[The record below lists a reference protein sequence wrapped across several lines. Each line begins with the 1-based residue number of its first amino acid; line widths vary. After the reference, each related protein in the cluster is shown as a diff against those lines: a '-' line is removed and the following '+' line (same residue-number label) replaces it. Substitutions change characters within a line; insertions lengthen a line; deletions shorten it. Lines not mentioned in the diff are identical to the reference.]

1 MKRKLYST
9 TAIQKW
15 IRTMILD
22 YGYEMVQV
30 EEGTLGFGHTL
41 LYDPSEESYH
51 YVIKEVP
58 LNEWSSAHTVRRTR
72 TLSKRY
78 LSALAGDC

>member
-15 IRTMILD
+15 MDTMIAD

-30 EEGTLGFGHTL
+30 EEGCLGFGHVL
-41 LYDPSEESYH
+41 LYDPSEEYYH
-51 YVIKEVP
+51 YVIKEVY
-58 LNEWSSAHTVRRTR
+58 LNEWSSAHTVRRTS

-78 LSALAGDC
+78 LSALAGEY